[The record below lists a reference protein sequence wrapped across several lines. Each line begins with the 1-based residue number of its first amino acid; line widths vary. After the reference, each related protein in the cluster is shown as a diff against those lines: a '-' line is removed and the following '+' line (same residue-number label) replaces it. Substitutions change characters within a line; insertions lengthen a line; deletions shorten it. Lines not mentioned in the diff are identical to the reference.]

1 MAINLFRHIFRSLTP
16 YYDYSYFIGTL
27 SCKFGI
33 KMSFRRRMYLPFVPL
48 TSKPSYVS
56 TYLQK
61 PLLIYTLGFF
71 APRSLDRKTILAKC
85 LRKKCLKVISTLIV
99 PSHCRN
105 TAFNCSK
112 VTSICGILHT
122 QVAFLAV
129 VVLVCMNCQ
138 IIPTDS
144 KEDTRLYIF
153 FNLETGGFSSWV
165 S

>member
-1 MAINLFRHIFRSLTP
+1 MAINFFRHTFRSLTP
-16 YYDYSYFIGTL
+16 YYDYSFFIGTF

-105 TAFNCSK
+105 TSCNCSK
-112 VTSICGILHT
+112 VTSIFGMQCT
-122 QVAFLAV
+122 
-129 VVLVCMNCQ
+129 
-138 IIPTDS
+138 S
-144 KEDTRLYIF
+144 SF
-153 FNLETGGFSSWV
+153 F
-165 S
+165 